1 LNVSLVVEHGS
12 SRSGR
17 WLRKNRTR
25 LALWIAVVEGALV
38 IFGVFP
44 RWPAFVLGLALLAFY
59 LVVGRNVRSD
69 TIRQASWIGAV
80 SQLLIVAL
88 PLILPLVTFAAILLL
103 AILAVLAVAFLFLD
117 RR

>member
-1 LNVSLVVEHGS
+1 MVLVVEHGS

-25 LALWIAVVEGALV
+25 LAVWIAVVEAALV

-59 LVVGRNVRSD
+59 FVVGRNVRND
-69 TIRQASWIGAV
+69 TIRQASWIAAV
-80 SQLLIVAL
+80 SQLCIVAL
-88 PLILPLVTFAAILLL
+88 PLVLPLLTLAAIVLLG
-103 AILAVLAVAFLFLD
+103 ILAVVAIGFLFLD